1 MTFSVDVTVRGY
13 ELDTQGH
20 LNQAVYLQYA
30 EHARWELL
38 RAAGLPQDKLLADG
52 IGPVQLEVT
61 VKYRRELRGGERVRV
76 TCRFAYGT
84 GKTFT
89 MEQRI
94 IKEDGTVAAEVTGV
108 AWRPRPDG
116 TPPRAGPA
124 GPPRRPGGQ
133 PGPADGLTA
142 VGGARSD
149 RRAGRRSPAPCGAA
163 GDRPVEPSLSCPGG
177 ARHRVPA
184 RRPRT

>member
-38 RAAGLPQDKLLADG
+38 RAAGLPQDKLLASG
-52 IGPVQLEVT
+52 VGPVALETT
-61 VKYRRELRGGERVRV
+61 VKFLRELRGGDRVRV
-76 TCRFAYGT
+76 TCRFVYGG

-89 MEQRI
+89 VAQQV

-108 AWRPRPDG
+108 AGMLDLAARRLISD
-116 TPPRAGPA
+116 PA
-124 GPPRRPGGQ
+124 GHLASLAENP
-133 PGPADGLTA
+133 DLLT
-142 VGGARSD
+142 G
-149 RRAGRRSPAPCGAA
+149 
-163 GDRPVEPSLSCPGG
+163 
-177 ARHRVPA
+177 
-184 RRPRT
+184 